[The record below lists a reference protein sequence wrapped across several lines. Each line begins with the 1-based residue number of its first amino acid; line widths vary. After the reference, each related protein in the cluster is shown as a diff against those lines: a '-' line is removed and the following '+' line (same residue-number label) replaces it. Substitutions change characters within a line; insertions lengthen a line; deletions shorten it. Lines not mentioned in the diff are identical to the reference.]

1 MKFFVKYGIVIL
13 LFVPLIAFAQP
24 DPQLDRQSFMSQSAS
39 FAYDLGKT
47 YQMGTNCKKDLGN
60 LAASKAESLFIHYMS
75 EQEVQQT
82 MDNYERGMQVK
93 SGMACERTELK
104 TFLRGF
110 RVKIPEYT
118 KAAVPF
124 MRPQVKR

>member
-1 MKFFVKYGIVIL
+1 
-13 LFVPLIAFAQP
+13 
-24 DPQLDRQSFMSQSAS
+24 
-39 FAYDLGKT
+39 
-47 YQMGTNCKKDLGN
+47 
-60 LAASKAESLFIHYMS
+60 MS

-104 TFLRGF
+104 AFLRGF

-118 KAAVPF
+118 KAAMPF
-124 MRPQVKR
+124 MRPQVDR